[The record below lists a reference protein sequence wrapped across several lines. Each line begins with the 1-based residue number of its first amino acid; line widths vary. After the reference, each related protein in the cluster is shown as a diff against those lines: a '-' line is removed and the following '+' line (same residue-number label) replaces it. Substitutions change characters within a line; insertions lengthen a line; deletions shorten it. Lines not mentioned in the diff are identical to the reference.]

1 MPPALDAGVLDYLG
15 LELPADRE
23 IVVQHKRLADELNAR
38 WIDAY
43 RLQDAKQ

>member
-1 MPPALDAGVLDYLG
+1 VPPAVVAGVLGYLG
-15 LELPADRE
+15 LELPADHE
-23 IVVQHKRLADELNAR
+23 IVAQRKRLADELNAR